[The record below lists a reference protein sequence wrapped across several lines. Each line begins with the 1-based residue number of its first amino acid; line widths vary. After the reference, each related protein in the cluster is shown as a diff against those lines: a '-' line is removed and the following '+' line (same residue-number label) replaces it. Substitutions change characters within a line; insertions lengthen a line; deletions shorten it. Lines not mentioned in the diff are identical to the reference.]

1 MYQLFFTRQALKTLR
16 NPSAGSE
23 FALNSLKGQALPRN
37 TADHIREKLLHL
49 AEAPC
54 ASNANV
60 TSLQNR
66 PGYRLRIGDW
76 RVIYEIEDE
85 QLRILILKVA
95 PRGEVY
101 R

>member
-16 NPSAGSE
+16 
-23 FALNSLKGQALPRN
+23 KLPRN
-37 TADHIREKLLHL
+37 TADRIRQKLNIL
-49 AEAPC
+49 AQAPY
-54 ASNANV
+54 APNANV
-60 TSLQNR
+60 ASLQNR
-66 PGYRLRIGDW
+66 PGYRLRVGDW

-85 QLRILILKVA
+85 QLRILVLKIG